1 MDSLLSLTV
10 NTLKWMTWPSL
21 PCSVWVWTSLDL
33 YVTFCIS
40 GSEVVI
46 HYLEKMTQNSLPCF
60 IHALSFSLSLSPSSP
75 PPQSWAV
82 WPTVPTLSV
91 CPLAPPPALT
101 WPRLPIV
108 TSLPVLRGASVP
120 QDSPWAKASVFPT
133 ASVAAPTWI
142 DTTLWVNILK

>member
-75 PPQSWAV
+75 PP
-82 WPTVPTLSV
+82 
-91 CPLAPPPALT
+91 
-101 WPRLPIV
+101 
-108 TSLPVLRGASVP
+108 PVLSCVANSTYSECMSPCPASCA
-120 QDSPWAKASVFPT
+120 DL
-133 ASVAAPTWI
+133 AAPSDCDFTACVEGCQCSPGFTMSEGI
-142 DTTLWVNILK
+142 CVPYSECGCTYLDRYYPVS